1 VKKILEKLL
10 ENESS
15 KNLAYKLIDA
25 GMPYDDEEVDKLAA
39 LIRKWKQQG
48 KIPKKWKKYLKK
60 VAEDLGIQGFDEKDK
75 KLLKY
80 TFIIFLKDIKISYY
94 EDENIEK
101 EKALI
106 FLILILILDKE
117 FVSKS
122 IEKEWK
128 NLIELEENK

>member
-1 VKKILEKLL
+1 MRKILNIFIIICLSL
-10 ENESS
+10 FTLSIS
-15 KNLAYKLIDA
+15 GCSTPPTD
-25 GMPYDDEEVDKLAA
+25 
-39 LIRKWKQQG
+39 
-48 KIPKKWKKYLKK
+48 KKYVKPVPIPDDVAPGEEKK
-60 VAEDLGIQGFDEKDK
+60 QDYDFDEKDK